1 VRPSLEIEQL
11 SAALADGPRVPRSK
25 PSPPPPE
32 QLDST
37 AHVALARLPPRRP
50 ARKGGSHFS
59 GLLTDFRE
67 FQDGEMVPGTRY
79 RVTRL
84 IGAGGM
90 GRVYEVEHVELGKRF
105 VLKALQRELA
115 RREDLVARLR
125 NEWRALARLQ
135 HPNIVNVTDA
145 GTSEN
150 GVPFYVMER
159 LEGETLSTL
168 LHRARRLLPQQALA
182 IAAGILDGLHAAHQI
197 GVVHRDVKPP
207 NIFLIGPTTV
217 KVLDFGIAKIQDA
230 GNVITARGMAVGT
243 PRYMSPE
250 QASGTAVD
258 ARSDVYATGLMLF
271 EMVSGVGPFDDAR
284 DNNELLLAQLGR
296 KAPLLSS
303 MSVVAPELDAL
314 VAGMLAKDPRERPR
328 DAHQV
333 AEALRDLAQRYERSV
348 ATDAPTRAAP
358 PTAAAEPPTRVDRPR
373 RASPSAAPPTRP
385 DGVAAGRP
393 ALREETTTLQ
403 PRLEIA
409 TTVVPQSNR
418 GGTQRLPE
426 APALPPATLYGPD
439 TLVDRTTSAPTA
451 VPGPAPERT
460 ETLLVVPPTPGGSA
474 APDPGVTRT
483 AVPAAEAPNLTPPP
497 VVPIPS
503 TRSPQAS
510 RSRRGVGIAATAV
523 LSLGVLLVVIALRT
537 PAPAPPA
544 EPGREAASAPAPE
557 PLSVEPPRVLTVP
570 GAPHQPPPALAV
582 SAAPR
587 KPAPSSSSL
596 ADAPPPVYE
605 LATSQNQG
613 RKSDATGRVPAPR
626 TTPAAPSGPKTAP
639 KSPPAMPGS
648 GL

>member
-1 VRPSLEIEQL
+1 
-11 SAALADGPRVPRSK
+11 
-25 PSPPPPE
+25 
-32 QLDST
+32 
-37 AHVALARLPPRRP
+37 
-50 ARKGGSHFS
+50 
-59 GLLTDFRE
+59 
-67 FQDGEMVPGTRY
+67 MVPGTRY

-250 QASGTAVD
+250 QANGTAVD
-258 ARSDVYATGLMLF
+258 ARSDIYATGLMLF

-303 MSVVAPELDAL
+303 ISVVAPELDAV

-333 AEALRDLAQRYERSV
+333 AEALRGLAQRYERSV
-348 ATDAPTRAAP
+348 ATDAPTRSAAP
-358 PTAAAEPPTRVDRPR
+358 AVSAAAEPPTRVDGPR
-373 RASPSAAPPTRP
+373 RASQQAAAPATRP

-393 ALREETTTLQ
+393 VLRDETTTLQ

-409 TTVVPQSNR
+409 TTAVPQSNR

-426 APALPPATLYGPD
+426 APPLPPATLYGPD

-451 VPGPAPERT
+451 VPAPAPERT
-460 ETLLVVPPTPGGSA
+460 ETLLVVPLTPGGSA

-483 AVPAAEAPNLTPPP
+483 SVPVGEPPNLTPPP
-497 VVPIPS
+497 VVPMPLPRPPQ
-503 TRSPQAS
+503 RSS
-510 RSRRGVGIAATAV
+510 SRRGLGIAATAL
-523 LSLGVLLVVIALRT
+523 LSLGVLLLVIALR
-537 PAPAPPA
+537 AP
-544 EPGREAASAPAPE
+544 ASAPRVDAAGRAAPATLAE
-557 PLSVEPPRVLTVP
+557 PQAAETSLRLAPSASPPAAPPR
-570 GAPHQPPPALAV
+570 AV
-582 SAAPR
+582 SPV
-587 KPAPSSSSL
+587 PSSSSAGAAL
-596 ADAPPPVYE
+596 
-605 LATSQNQG
+605 
-613 RKSDATGRVPAPR
+613 VPAEQSVSLRNKRENNVSPDSVPSAKV
-626 TTPAAPSGPKTAP
+626 TPAAAAAP
-639 KSPPAMPGS
+639 KAASKNPPAMPGS